1 MRTVIATAAALPAVW
16 PVHAKNLRDVTCA
29 GAYRHHLQGTR
40 VAGEAIVRCF
50 TMTLV
55 RSGVEGQVLLV
66 TDAVI
71 RMLGR
76 HGCDCPLAIEG
87 LPRGRVPAAG
97 GRCDRNTTRNG
108 CTGSV
113 RVAVPAEQTGLT
125 FPGQGNPR

>member
-1 MRTVIATAAALPAVW
+1 MRTVIASAAALPAVW
-16 PVHAKNLRDVTCA
+16 PVHAKNLRDVTGA
-29 GAYRHHLQGTR
+29 GAYRGHLQRTC
-40 VAGEAIVRCF
+40 VADEAIDWCF
-50 TMTLV
+50 ATTLV
-55 RSGVEGQVLLV
+55 WTGVEGQVLLV

-87 LPRGRVPAAG
+87 LPQGRVPAAG